1 MLDFLISAE
10 GLVPVGQAASI
21 LGNLIVVALPLIL
34 VAFAGMTSERSG
46 VINLGLEGMMVLGA
60 FGGFFTLKMLTDPVQ
75 NGNFPA
81 QLAVFLALLAA
92 VVMGFLSSLL
102 LSFASIKLKAN
113 QTIVGT
119 AINILAPAF
128 AILVA
133 WAVFG
138 QGMTAMTDGTPAWCS
153 IGTELVISSSTITES
168 SSVLDI
174 IAYFLSNMF
183 MQNFFLTTPIIIA
196 ILIFMSLFLFKTK
209 TGLRLR
215 ACGENPQAADS
226 VGIKVTRMRYLGT
239 SLSGILAG
247 IGGFALCLS
256 IGYEATVIGFGFLA
270 LAVMIFGNWKPLPI
284 VLGGFVF
291 AFARVIANSGIIP
304 QIPGINHGQELYYCI
319 PYVLT
324 LIVLIFASKHSHAP
338 KAEGIPYD
346 KSAR

>member
-1 MLDFLISAE
+1 MIDFLISSQ
-10 GLVPVGQAASI
+10 GIVSLSQAASI
-21 LGNLIVVALPLIL
+21 IGNLIVVALPLIL
-34 VAFAGMTSERSG
+34 VAYAGMTSERSG
-46 VINLGLEGMMVLGA
+46 VINLGLEGMMVFGA
-60 FGGFFTLKMLTDPVQ
+60 FAGFFTLKMLDEPVQ
-75 NGNFPA
+75 NGGFPA
-81 QLAVFLALLAA
+81 QLAVFLAILAA
-92 VVMGFLSSLL
+92 ALFGFLSSLL
-102 LSFASIKLKAN
+102 LSFAAIRLKAN

-138 QGMTAMTDGTPAWCS
+138 QGMTAMTDGTPRWCY
-153 IGTELVISSSTITES
+153 IGSELAISSSAISPETSTGGL
-168 SSVLDI
+168 V
-174 IAYFLSNMF
+174 AYFFSNVF
-183 MQNFFLTTPIIIA
+183 MQNFFLTTPLIIA
-196 ILIFMSLFLFKTK
+196 LLVFVAVFLFRTR

-226 VGIKVTRMRYLGT
+226 VGIKVSRMRYLGT
-239 SLSGILAG
+239 SISGTLAG

-284 VLGGFVF
+284 VLGGFVY
-291 AFARVIANSGIIP
+291 AFARVIASSGLIP
-304 QIPGINHGQELYYCI
+304 QIPGVSRSEDLYYCL
-319 PYVLT
+319 PYLLT
-324 LIVLIFASKHSHAP
+324 LVVLIFASRRSHAP